1 MLARLTMIFAA
12 VLLCAGSGTQK
23 VQRAGLVPHQQP
35 NQRSGQPI
43 GDNHQELAFGTSTL
57 SVITDPEE
65 APDAN
70 AGLYIPRV
78 HVNGAARFRAARNLD
93 FGVLW
98 DHGLDRGSKAIQSGQ
113 PEVDNGD
120 VFGGGLTM
128 HYSAA
133 AGDDVN
139 IGIGIDMMLYSIP
152 YVEYTSCIDPPCF
165 PEFDSVERDRDTTP
179 VVAVGL
185 TPSWKLSPE
194 IAAFGGITARNHPT
208 IPRVSIETP
217 GLGDDDPVEAG
228 PLNFIAN
235 AGVEYTLANGMRAM
249 VHVFQPL
256 FADPV
261 RYGPT
266 FGAQFAIPLGR
277 DKPADAPLMAPAGQ

>member
-1 MLARLTMIFAA
+1 MLFLA

-23 VQRAGLVPHQQP
+23 VQRAALVPHQQP

-57 SVITDPEE
+57 SVITDPKE

-70 AGLYIPRV
+70 AGLFIPRY
-78 HVNGAARFRAARNLD
+78 HISGAARFRASRRLD
-93 FGVLW
+93 VGLLW
-98 DHGLDRGSKAIQSGQ
+98 DYGLDKGSKAIQDGQ
-113 PEVDNGD
+113 PPVDNGD
-120 VFGGGLTM
+120 VFGGGLSM

-139 IGIGIDMMLYSIP
+139 IGIGIDMLLYSIP
-152 YVEYTSCIDPPCF
+152 YVEYRTCIDPPCI
-165 PEFDSVERDRDTTP
+165 PEFDSVTRERDTIP

-185 TPSWKLSPE
+185 TPSWKLSPQ
-194 IAAFGGITARNHPT
+194 IAAFGGVTARNHPT
-208 IPRVSIETP
+208 IPRTEIEGP
-217 GLGDDDPVEAG
+217 QLFEDDPVEAG

-249 VHVFQPL
+249 VHVFQPI

-266 FGAQFAIPLGR
+266 FGAQFTIPLGR
-277 DKPADAPLMAPAGQ
+277 DKPAVGPLPVTAGR